1 MKQIFDEEGT
11 SRRIEPKGFLN
22 LMIVGIAVGFSLFHL
37 YTSFF
42 GILPALRHRAIHL
55 TFTLV
60 LLYLLYPTARGRLR
74 SKFYFL
80 DISIALLSIVM
91 GAYIYVQYE
100 YLSFRIGLPNAY
112 DVWFGF
118 LTTILILEATRRVVG
133 WPMPLVAIFFIAYG
147 FFGQYLPGPLA
158 HRGLAFEDVF
168 SSLYYTLEGIY
179 GIAIGVSS
187 TYIVLFVIFGAFL
200 GKSGASEF
208 FFNFAQ
214 SLFGTVRG
222 GPAKVSVLSSS
233 LFGTVS
239 GSAIANV
246 MVDGWLTIPLM
257 KRVGF
262 KPHVAGAIEAVA
274 STGGQIMPPI
284 MGAAAFIMAE
294 FLGIPYYK
302 VALAACI
309 PALLYYFSLFMMID
323 LEAAKC
329 GLSGLKR
336 SELPKMK
343 DVILSQGHLFIPFFV
358 LLFMLVVMFYTPIK
372 AGFYSILSVIL
383 VSYFRKSTRMDLR
396 KIFESLKEGGI
407 NTLSV
412 ASACACAGIIV
423 GMFTLTGLG
432 MKLSTILLVLSGGK
446 LLPLLILVGACCI
459 ILSMGMPTTVVYI
472 ILATLAA
479 PPLIK
484 LGIPPIAAHLF
495 VFYYGLLS
503 HITPPVALSAYAA
516 AGLAKSPP
524 MKTGFAAWRIGLAGF
539 IVPFMFVYGPALLM
553 RGSLIETLIACI
565 TALTG
570 VFALASSLQSHLFR
584 TFPWWQRVIP
594 FASSLLLIKA
604 GIKTDLLGLALL
616 GPFMLYQ
623 LRVSKKEKELDV
635 PGAYRVETY

>member
-1 MKQIFDEEGT
+1 MKQIYDEEGT
-11 SRRIEPKGFLN
+11 SRRIEPKGFMN
-22 LMIVGIAVGFSLFHL
+22 LIISGIAVGFSLFHL

-80 DISIALLSIVM
+80 DISVALLSIVM
-91 GAYIYVQYE
+91 GVYIYVQYE
-100 YLSFRIGLPNAY
+100 YLSYRIGVPNMY
-112 DVWFGF
+112 DIWFGF
-118 LTTILILEATRRVVG
+118 ITTIVILEATRRVLG

-147 FFGQYLPGPLA
+147 FLGQYLPGPLA
-158 HRGLAFEDVF
+158 HRGLSFEEVF

-187 TYIVLFVIFGAFL
+187 TYIVLFIIFGAFL

-208 FFNFAQ
+208 FFDLAQ

-239 GSAIANV
+239 GSAVANV

-274 STGGQIMPPI
+274 STGGQIMPPV

-294 FLGIPYYK
+294 ILGIPYYK
-302 VALAACI
+302 VVLAAVI

-323 LEAAKC
+323 LEAAKS

-336 SELPKMK
+336 SELPKLK
-343 DVILSQGHLFIPFFV
+343 EVVLSQGHLFIPFFV
-358 LLFMLVVMFYTPIK
+358 LLFMLVVIFYTPIK
-372 AGFYSILSVIL
+372 AAFYSTVSVVL

-396 KIFESLKEGGI
+396 KIFDSLKEGGI

-412 ASACACAGIIV
+412 ACACGCAGIIV
-423 GMFTLTGLG
+423 GMFTLSGLG

-459 ILSMGMPTTVVYI
+459 ILGMGMPTTVVYI

-479 PPLIK
+479 PALIK
-484 LGIPPIAAHLF
+484 FGLPPIAAHLF

-524 MKTGFAAWRIGLAGF
+524 MRTGYAAWRMGLAGF
-539 IVPFMFVYGPALLM
+539 IVPFMFVYGPALVM
-553 RGSLIETLIACI
+553 EGSIMETLIACI
-565 TALTG
+565 TALMG
-570 VFALASSLQSHLFR
+570 VVGLASSLQGHLFR

-616 GPFMLYQ
+616 CPFMLYQ
-623 LRVSKKEKELDV
+623 LRVSKKEKELGI
-635 PGAYRVETY
+635 PTGYRAETY